1 MDARGSWVCTIK
13 RNPVGRVDEVTVFG
27 EPVPLVLP
35 VTLGFALHE
44 HHSNIQMTALDL
56 FLTLIICILFSP
68 LSCPVVWCHVLY
80 TLVEI
85 CPPILITSVAV

>member
-35 VTLGFALHE
+35 VTIGFALHE
-44 HHSNIQMTALDL
+44 HHSNIQMTALEWFFFVGL

-68 LSCPVVWCHVLY
+68 LSCPVVWCLTMCCTHR
-80 TLVEI
+80 
-85 CPPILITSVAV
+85 